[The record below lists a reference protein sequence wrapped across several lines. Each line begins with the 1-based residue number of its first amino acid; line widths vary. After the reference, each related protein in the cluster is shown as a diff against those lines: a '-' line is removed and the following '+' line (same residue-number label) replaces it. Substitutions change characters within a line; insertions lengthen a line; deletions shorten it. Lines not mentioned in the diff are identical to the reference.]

1 MKKSRFSSKVNE
13 SILMNVLAII
23 KIDQVIKL
31 DNLIA
36 AYTIEVSVPA
46 YDLQMLRSFSK
57 AMRKIRI
64 SYNSDIIKNQHFS
77 RKFET
82 CCHL

>member
-1 MKKSRFSSKVNE
+1 MEKSRFSSKINE

-23 KIDQVIKL
+23 KIDQFMKL
-31 DNLIA
+31 DNLIVV
-36 AYTIEVSVPA
+36 YIIEVSVPA
-46 YDLQMLRSFSK
+46 YDLQILQSFSK

-64 SYNSDIIKNQHFS
+64 SYNCDIINNPHFS

-82 CCHL
+82 YCHL

>member
-1 MKKSRFSSKVNE
+1 MKKSRFSSKINE
-13 SILMNVLAII
+13 SIIMNVLSII
-23 KIDQVIKL
+23 KIDQVMKL

-36 AYTIEVSVPA
+36 VYTIEVSVHA
-46 YDLQMLRSFSK
+46 YDLQILQSFSK

-64 SYNSDIIKNQHFS
+64 SYNCDIIKNPHFI